1 MFEFADSDLE
11 SEETRLDTID
21 SDESKEDLSSFGF
34 TINAQYIRYLTITDD
49 IALFCGAGPFF
60 NFFDQTAER
69 IVNFEGN
76 EILRKSTRNT
86 YTIGLDMLLGVEW
99 WFDKQMSLSSEYG
112 LRFSY
117 RSSED
122 KFSDD
127 VSEAKA
133 SINSL
138 NITDNNIKFG
148 ITVYF

>member
-99 WFDKQMSLSSEYG
+99 WFDIQMSYHQNMVLDSRIDL
-112 LRFSY
+112 LRINLVMMFQ
-117 RSSED
+117 
-122 KFSDD
+122 KL
-127 VSEAKA
+127 KLA
-133 SINSL
+133 SIL
-138 NITDNNIKFG
+138 
-148 ITVYF
+148 